1 VRAFRI
7 DWPFRGHYSID
18 VDGVYRPTSRTEFD
32 HHIETWRNKIDAE
45 KRERMLL
52 ALKSTKHYIRKS
64 IFSPTELQFTLN
76 FVQLL
81 GGVFNIFEVLR
92 SSIFIISQL
101 LKSRIIGF
109 QYEVEIYRLTRIQLV
124 SINEIVKAA
133 TNRGVFIYT

>member
-1 VRAFRI
+1 MWVRHYDGRTNWTSCVHFALIGRFVVIIQLMWMAFIARHPEQNLTI
-7 DWPFRGHYSID
+7 ILKRG
-18 VDGVYRPTSRTEFD
+18 
-32 HHIETWRNKIDAE
+32 ETKLMQKRE
-45 KRERMLL
+45 RERMLL

-81 GGVFNIFEVLR
+81 GGGFNIFEVLR

-109 QYEVEIYRLTRIQLV
+109 
-124 SINEIVKAA
+124 
-133 TNRGVFIYT
+133 

>member
-1 VRAFRI
+1 MHFALIGRFVVIIQLMWMAFIARHPEQNLTI
-7 DWPFRGHYSID
+7 ILKRG
-18 VDGVYRPTSRTEFD
+18 
-32 HHIETWRNKIDAE
+32 ETKIDAE

-81 GGVFNIFEVLR
+81 GGGFNIFEVLR

-109 QYEVEIYRLTRIQLV
+109 
-124 SINEIVKAA
+124 
-133 TNRGVFIYT
+133 